1 MDDKIIF
8 KRKFIFRLK
17 YYLFINNINII
28 IIENTKYNKKI
39 VKILEKNI
47 FCDRIIVGKIKLR

>member
-8 KRKFIFRLK
+8 KREFNFRLK

-47 FCDRIIVGKIKLR
+47 FCDRIIVSKIKLR